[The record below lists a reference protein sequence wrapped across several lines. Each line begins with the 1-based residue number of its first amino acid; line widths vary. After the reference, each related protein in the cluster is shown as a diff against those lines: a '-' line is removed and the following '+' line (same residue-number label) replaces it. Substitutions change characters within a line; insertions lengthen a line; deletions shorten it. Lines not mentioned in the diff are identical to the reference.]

1 MLKNFIVFSIMIFS
15 LIHLLT
21 GSCQHPYQQG
31 EALYELNCQRCHGS
45 DGEGFEDLYPDIDDS
60 PFLQNTASLSCLI
73 VYGSTYLDGQR
84 TSEAATIMPEN
95 LHLTSVEVLNIVNY
109 LSYKMGNGRQEAIEQ
124 VTKALE
130 ECRLEN

>member
-1 MLKNFIVFSIMIFS
+1 MFKKFIVYFVMIFS
-15 LIHLLT
+15 VIHLLT

-31 EALYELNCQRCHGS
+31 EALYELNCQRCHGAE
-45 DGEGFEDLYPDIDDS
+45 GEGFEDLYPEINNS

-73 VYGSTYLDGQR
+73 VYGSTYLDSRR

-95 LHLTSVEVLNIVNY
+95 QHLTSVEVLNIVNY
-109 LSYKMGNGRQEAIEQ
+109 LSFRMGDGRQEPIEQ

-130 ECRLEN
+130 DCRPGN